1 MTIIEAI
8 NRIDSLIFNTYTQ
21 NDKME
26 WLSRLDSMVMR
37 HIIDNHEGAEGIS
50 FNGYTADAPVETVL
64 LVPAPYDE
72 MYLKWLE
79 AQIHYHNGEY
89 DKYNNAI
96 VMYNTVFE
104 NYAAYYNRNHKPVQR
119 GRRFLF

>member
-21 NDKME
+21 NDKTE

-37 HIIDNHEGAEGIS
+37 HIIDNHEGAESIYFS
-50 FNGYTADAPVETVL
+50 GYTADTPLETVL
-64 LVPAPYDE
+64 LAPAPYDE

-96 VMYNTVFE
+96 LMYNTVFE
-104 NYAAYYNRNHKPVQR
+104 NYAAYYNRTHKPVQR
-119 GRRFLF
+119 VRRFLF